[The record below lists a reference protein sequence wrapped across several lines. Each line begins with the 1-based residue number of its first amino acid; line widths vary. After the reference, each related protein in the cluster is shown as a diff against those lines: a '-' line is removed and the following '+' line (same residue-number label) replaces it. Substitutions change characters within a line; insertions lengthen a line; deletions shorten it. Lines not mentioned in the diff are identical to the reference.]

1 MTTFKSEVLMN
12 LCSILYTDPFRLI
25 RDLLYRLLQL
35 FLKNCDCI
43 ILICSFQFNLSSI
56 ITPKMCVIHSVYTNS
71 IDTYYTCIYSYI
83 NVNFLSYKYNIFIG
97 SQYNLC
103 SIVVMDC
110 RSLRR
115 VGMTM
120 RTVDR
125 RTISRRC
132 MS

>member
-35 FLKNCDCI
+35 FLKMFDCI

-56 ITPKMCVIHSVYTNS
+56 ITPKMCVIHSVNTNS

-83 NVNFLSYKYNIFIG
+83 NVNFLSYKYHIFIG
-97 SQYNLC
+97 RQYNLC

-125 RTISRRC
+125 RTISNRC